1 LLTNVNPV
9 NDLSEACIKGKQ
21 TRLRFEMVKNKDHI
35 NRPLFVVHSDVCGPI
50 TPPTIN
56 KKNYYV
62 VFIDKYTHYCETY
75 L

>member
-9 NDLSEACIKGKQ
+9 NDLSEACIRGKQ

-35 NRPLFVVHSDVCGPI
+35 NRPLFVVHSDVWSDN
-50 TPPTIN
+50 TSNIN

-62 VFIDKYTHYCETY
+62 VFIDQYTHYRETY